1 MSLSKVGIG
10 VLELSKW
17 SFIIVLLKWFLLLV
31 VLTFI

>member
-17 SFIIVLLKWFLLLV
+17 GFIIVLLKWFLHLV
-31 VLTFI
+31 VPTFI